1 MAKVWKI
8 LLSVCCISLLLY
20 GCKKPDL
27 GWSWNLDTVK
37 SVLSGGN
44 SKDERDIVST
54 LDTIENSLQAGD
66 VQEFVFKEKDVKT
79 KPSLGTKAKYIRQVY
94 MYLGEGLYYPVD
106 IPDTLEYVTDNSKYI
121 YAKDGSLSVS
131 VVSNLDIYSFS
142 AAAFIQDA
150 ETKASNLIVSK
161 EGKKGPQ
168 EAAIFIVND
177 KAIIVRCYDAPD
189 VYETILYGLEHN
201 IYYQSKY
208 NCVRTED
215 LITVQLN
222 ELPVYTGFH
231 MRVYAGLG
239 DSLQKVY
246 TFDNDTLTISKE
258 LRQFE
263 TVKELQGTKLA
274 VIAESDVANK
284 VYESENTYYV
294 EIGDYT
300 LGVYKINYNTC
311 FTAFGKGDEVRY
323 NIVEFLRAQN

>member
-1 MAKVWKI
+1 MRWYR
-8 LLSVCCISLLLY
+8 LLSIICIGLVLT
-20 GCKKPDL
+20 GCTRAGL
-27 GWSWNLDTVK
+27 GWSWNIESVK
-37 SVLSGGN
+37 SLFEKPDNEQEAVSGLESIESTVQN
-44 SKDERDIVST
+44 VDI
-54 LDTIENSLQAGD
+54 
-66 VQEFVFKEKDVKT
+66 QEFVFKERSSNS
-79 KPSLGTKAKYIRQVY
+79 KPGLGTKARYIRQVY

-150 ETKASNLIVSK
+150 ETKTSNLIISK

-177 KAIIVRCYDAPD
+177 KAIIIRCYDAPD

-208 NCVRTED
+208 NCIRMDD
-215 LITVQLN
+215 LVTVQLN

-246 TFDNDTLTISKE
+246 TFGNDTLTISKE

-274 VIAESDVANK
+274 VIAESDVADK

-294 EIGDYT
+294 EIGEYT

-311 FTAFGKGDEVRY
+311 FTAFGKGNEVRY
-323 NIVEFLRAQN
+323 NIVEFLRTQN